1 MLKTYTEIIGSEM
14 PIYTKKPSDKDV
26 EFYENIDKS
35 QTYELIG
42 YLLVD
47 VKNDLYKGLYIL
59 N

>member
-14 PIYTKKPSDKDV
+14 PIYTKKPSDNDV

-47 VKNDLYKGLYIL
+47 VKNDLYKGLYRL

>member
-35 QTYELIG
+35 QTY
-42 YLLVD
+42 
-47 VKNDLYKGLYIL
+47 
-59 N
+59 